1 MKLEALLSQIAI
13 GEDSSRQF
21 KTEVK
26 NADSLASGMA
36 AFAKTRVAWLYP
48 VTLTR

>member
-1 MKLEALLSQIAI
+1 MKLETLLSQIAL

-21 KTEVK
+21 KADVK
-26 NADSLASGMA
+26 NADPLASGMA
-36 AFAKTRVAWLYP
+36 AFATRVAWLHP